1 MKNQALARKWRPKN
15 FDSIV
20 GQEFTI
26 QTIKNSI
33 QNERI
38 HHAYLFSGTRGV
50 GKTTIARIFAKCLNC
65 QSGVTDTPCCQC
77 SSCLEIDQ
85 SKAIDVIELD
95 AASNTQ
101 VENMRELMENA
112 NYQPTSSQY
121 KVFIIDEVH
130 MLSKSSFNAML
141 KTLEEPPAHVVF
153 ILATTDPEKIP
164 VTVVS
169 RCLHFN
175 LMQMTNEELIG
186 QLKKIFDEEKINYD
200 EPAIE
205 MIAQFAEGSMRDAL
219 SLADRVINS
228 TNGEVVSEK
237 LQAIL
242 GVISKDTATD
252 LIAAIVTNKKEVI
265 QSILTTIK
273 TANLSYENILK
284 TLSERFYDIS
294 VAQTFS
300 ENLNHKKS
308 MADLIDPKLLQTL
321 YQITIHGLKDLPLAP
336 NPYVGFVMTVI
347 RLINFMPNNNP
358 NNASLE
364 MLKETQPKPLEKT
377 TKTNLSEEPEKKNS
391 TSEDKYIKI
400 RTNNWRQ
407 IVEQLNHGMAKTL
420 AQNCKINSLNDQ
432 QLNLAVDDKFKHLNN
447 EKYISILES
456 SLLELTGERIRVY
469 IQEAET
475 TLTPAHEK
483 SLEHTEALKHATN
496 SIKSDQSLEKI
507 LNEFDGQIIEETIKP
522 INH

>member
-20 GQEFTI
+20 GQEFAI
-26 QTIKNSI
+26 QAIKNSI

-65 QSGVTDTPCCQC
+65 QTGVTDTPCCEC

-101 VENMRELMENA
+101 VDNMRELMENA
-112 NYQPTSSQY
+112 NYQPTSSPY

-141 KTLEEPPAHVVF
+141 KTLEEPPAHVIF

-200 EPAIE
+200 EPAVD

-219 SLADRVINS
+219 SLADRVINY
-228 TNGEVVSEK
+228 TNGEVISEK

-242 GVISKDTATD
+242 GIISKDTTTD
-252 LIAAIVTNKKEVI
+252 LIEAIVNNKKEVV
-265 QSILTTIK
+265 QSILSTIK

-294 VAQTFS
+294 VEQTFN
-300 ENLNHKKS
+300 ENPDRKKS
-308 MADLIDPKLLQTL
+308 MADVIDPKLLQTL

-347 RLINFMPNNNP
+347 RLMNFMPNNNP
-358 NNASLE
+358 NNMSLE
-364 MLKETQPKPLEKT
+364 PNKETQPKSIKKSNST
-377 TKTNLSEEPEKKNS
+377 EEPEKKNL
-391 TSEDKYIKI
+391 TSDDSYIKI
-400 RTNNWRQ
+400 NPNNWRQ
-407 IVEQLNHGMAKTL
+407 VVEQLKHGMAKTL
-420 AQNCKINSLNDQ
+420 AQNCEINSFSDQ
-432 QLNLAVDDKFKHLNN
+432 QLYLAVDDKFKHLNN
-447 EKYISILES
+447 DKYINILES
-456 SLLELTGERIRVY
+456 SLLELTGERVRVY

-475 TLTPAHEK
+475 TQTPAHEK
-483 SLEHTEALKHATN
+483 NLEDTEALKHATN
-496 SIKSDQSLEKI
+496 SIKSDQNLEKI
-507 LNEFDGQIIEETIKP
+507 LNEFEGQIIEETIKP

>member
-20 GQEFTI
+20 GQEFAI
-26 QTIKNSI
+26 QAIKNSI

-65 QSGVTDTPCCQC
+65 QTGVTDTPCCEC

-101 VENMRELMENA
+101 VDNMRELMENA
-112 NYQPTSSQY
+112 NYQPTSSPY

-141 KTLEEPPAHVVF
+141 KTLEEPPAHVIF

-200 EPAIE
+200 EPAVH

-219 SLADRVINS
+219 SLADRVINY
-228 TNGEVVSEK
+228 TNGEVISEK
-237 LQAIL
+237 LQTIL
-242 GVISKDTATD
+242 GIISKDTTTD
-252 LIAAIVTNKKEVI
+252 LIEAIVNNKKEVV
-265 QSILTTIK
+265 QSILSTIK

-294 VAQTFS
+294 VEQTFN
-300 ENLNHKKS
+300 ENPDRKKS
-308 MADLIDPKLLQTL
+308 MADVIDPKLLQTL

-347 RLINFMPNNNP
+347 RLMNFMPNNNP
-358 NNASLE
+358 NNMSLE
-364 MLKETQPKPLEKT
+364 PNKESQPNSIKKSNST
-377 TKTNLSEEPEKKNS
+377 EEPEKKNL
-391 TSEDKYIKI
+391 TSDDNYIKI
-400 RTNNWRQ
+400 NANNWRQ
-407 IVEQLNHGMAKTL
+407 VVEQLKHGMAKTL
-420 AQNCKINSLNDQ
+420 AQNCEINSFSDQ
-432 QLNLAVDDKFKHLNN
+432 QLYLAVDDKFKHLNN
-447 EKYISILES
+447 DKYINILES
-456 SLLELTGERIRVY
+456 SLLELTGERVRVF

-475 TLTPAHEK
+475 TQTPAHEK
-483 SLEHTEALKHATN
+483 SLEDSEALKHATN
-496 SIKSDQSLEKI
+496 SIKSDQNLEKI
-507 LNEFDGQIIEETIKP
+507 LNEFEGQIIEETIKP

>member
-20 GQEFTI
+20 GQEFAI
-26 QTIKNSI
+26 QAIKNSI

-65 QSGVTDTPCCQC
+65 QTGVTDTPCCEC

-101 VENMRELMENA
+101 VDNMRELMENA
-112 NYQPTSSQY
+112 NYQPTSSPY

-141 KTLEEPPAHVVF
+141 KTLEEPPAHVIF

-200 EPAIE
+200 EPAVD

-219 SLADRVINS
+219 SLADRVINY
-228 TNGEVVSEK
+228 TNGEVLSEK
-237 LQAIL
+237 LQTIL
-242 GVISKDTATD
+242 GIISKDTTTD
-252 LIAAIVTNKKEVI
+252 LIEAIVNNKKEVV
-265 QSILTTIK
+265 QSILSTIK

-284 TLSERFYDIS
+284 TLSERFYEIS
-294 VAQTFS
+294 VEQTFN
-300 ENLNHKKS
+300 ENPDRKKS
-308 MADLIDPKLLQTL
+308 MADVIDPKLLQTL

-336 NPYVGFVMTVI
+336 NPYVGFVMTLI
-347 RLINFMPNNNP
+347 RLMNFMPNNNP
-358 NNASLE
+358 NNMSLE
-364 MLKETQPKPLEKT
+364 PNKETQPKSIKKSNST
-377 TKTNLSEEPEKKNS
+377 EEPEKKNLIS
-391 TSEDKYIKI
+391 DDNYIKI
-400 RTNNWRQ
+400 NANNWRQ
-407 IVEQLNHGMAKTL
+407 VVEQLKHGMAKTL
-420 AQNCKINSLNDQ
+420 AQNCEINSFSDQ
-432 QLNLAVDDKFKHLNN
+432 QLYLAVDDKFKHLNN
-447 EKYISILES
+447 DKYINILES
-456 SLLELTGERIRVY
+456 SLLELTGERVRVF

-475 TLTPAHEK
+475 TQTPAHEK
-483 SLEHTEALKHATN
+483 SLEDSEALKHATN
-496 SIKSDQSLEKI
+496 SIKSDQNLEKI
-507 LNEFDGQIIEETIKP
+507 LNEFEGQIIEETIKP

>member
-20 GQEFTI
+20 GQEFAI
-26 QTIKNSI
+26 QAIKNSI

-65 QSGVTDTPCCQC
+65 QTGVTDTPCCEC

-101 VENMRELMENA
+101 VDNMRELMENA
-112 NYQPTSSQY
+112 NYQPTSSPY

-141 KTLEEPPAHVVF
+141 KTLEEPPAHVIF

-200 EPAIE
+200 EPAVD

-219 SLADRVINS
+219 SLADRVINY
-228 TNGEVVSEK
+228 TNGEVISEK
-237 LQAIL
+237 LQTIL
-242 GVISKDTATD
+242 GIISKDTTTD
-252 LIAAIVTNKKEVI
+252 LIEAIVNNKKEVV
-265 QSILTTIK
+265 QSILSTIK

-294 VAQTFS
+294 VEQTFN
-300 ENLNHKKS
+300 EHPDRKKS
-308 MADLIDPKLLQTL
+308 MADVIDPKLLQTL

-347 RLINFMPNNNP
+347 RLMNFMPNNNP
-358 NNASLE
+358 NNMSLE
-364 MLKETQPKPLEKT
+364 PNKETQPNSIKKSNST
-377 TKTNLSEEPEKKNS
+377 EEPEKKNL
-391 TSEDKYIKI
+391 TSDDSYIKI
-400 RTNNWRQ
+400 NPNNWRQ
-407 IVEQLNHGMAKTL
+407 VVEQLKHGMAKTL
-420 AQNCKINSLNDQ
+420 AQNCEINSFSDQ
-432 QLNLAVDDKFKHLNN
+432 QLYLAVDDKFKHLNN
-447 EKYISILES
+447 DKYINILES
-456 SLLELTGERIRVY
+456 SLLELTGERVRVF

-475 TLTPAHEK
+475 TQTPAHEK
-483 SLEHTEALKHATN
+483 SLEDSEALKHATN
-496 SIKSDQSLEKI
+496 SIKSDQNLEKI
-507 LNEFDGQIIEETIKP
+507 LNEFEGQIIEETIKP

>member
-20 GQEFTI
+20 GQEFAI
-26 QTIKNSI
+26 QAIKNSI

-65 QSGVTDTPCCQC
+65 QTGVTDTPCCEC

-101 VENMRELMENA
+101 VDNMRELMENA
-112 NYQPTSSQY
+112 NYQPTSSPY

-141 KTLEEPPAHVVF
+141 KTLEEPPAHVIF

-200 EPAIE
+200 EAAVD

-219 SLADRVINS
+219 SLADRVINY
-228 TNGEVVSEK
+228 TNGEVLSEK

-242 GVISKDTATD
+242 GIISKDTTTD
-252 LIAAIVTNKKEVI
+252 LIEAIVNNKKEVV
-265 QSILTTIK
+265 QSILSTIK

-294 VAQTFS
+294 VEQTFN
-300 ENLNHKKS
+300 EHPDRTKS
-308 MADLIDPKLLQTL
+308 MADVIDPKLLQTL

-347 RLINFMPNNNP
+347 RLMSFMPNNNP
-358 NNASLE
+358 NNISLE
-364 MLKETQPKPLEKT
+364 PNKETQPNSIKKSNST
-377 TKTNLSEEPEKKNS
+377 EETEKKNL
-391 TSEDKYIKI
+391 TFDDNYIKI
-400 RTNNWRQ
+400 NANNWRQ
-407 IVEQLNHGMAKTL
+407 VVEQLKHGMAKTL
-420 AQNCKINSLNDQ
+420 AQNCEINSFSDQ
-432 QLNLAVDDKFKHLNN
+432 QLYLAVDDKFKHLNN
-447 EKYISILES
+447 DKYINILES
-456 SLLELTGERIRVY
+456 SLLELTGERVRVF

-475 TLTPAHEK
+475 TQTPAHEK
-483 SLEHTEALKHATN
+483 SLEDSEALKHATN
-496 SIKSDQSLEKI
+496 SIKSDQNLEKI
-507 LNEFDGQIIEETIKP
+507 LNEFEGQIIEETIKP

>member
-20 GQEFTI
+20 GQEFAI
-26 QTIKNSI
+26 QAIKNSI

-65 QSGVTDTPCCQC
+65 QTGVTDTPCCEC

-101 VENMRELMENA
+101 VDNMRELMENA
-112 NYQPTSSQY
+112 NYQPTSSPY

-141 KTLEEPPAHVVF
+141 KTLEEPPAHVIF

-200 EPAIE
+200 EPAVD

-219 SLADRVINS
+219 SLADRVINY
-228 TNGEVVSEK
+228 TNGEVISEK
-237 LQAIL
+237 LQTIL
-242 GVISKDTATD
+242 GIISKDTTTD
-252 LIAAIVTNKKEVI
+252 LIEAIVNNKKEVV
-265 QSILTTIK
+265 QSILSTIK

-294 VAQTFS
+294 VEQTFN
-300 ENLNHKKS
+300 ENPDRKKS
-308 MADLIDPKLLQTL
+308 MADVIDPKLLQTL

-347 RLINFMPNNNP
+347 RLMNFMPNNNP
-358 NNASLE
+358 NNMSLE
-364 MLKETQPKPLEKT
+364 PNKETQPNSIKKSNS
-377 TKTNLSEEPEKKNS
+377 TKEPEKKNL
-391 TSEDKYIKI
+391 TSDDSYIKI
-400 RTNNWRQ
+400 NPNNWRQ
-407 IVEQLNHGMAKTL
+407 VVEQLKHGMAKTL
-420 AQNCKINSLNDQ
+420 AQNCEINSFSDQ
-432 QLNLAVDDKFKHLNN
+432 QLYLAVDDKFKHLNN
-447 EKYISILES
+447 DKYINILES
-456 SLLELTGERIRVY
+456 SLIELTGERVRVF

-475 TLTPAHEK
+475 TQTPAHEK
-483 SLEHTEALKHATN
+483 SLEDSEALKHATN
-496 SIKSDQSLEKI
+496 SIKSDQNLEKI
-507 LNEFDGQIIEETIKP
+507 LNEFEGQIIEETIKP

>member
-20 GQEFTI
+20 GQEFAI
-26 QTIKNSI
+26 QAIKNSI

-65 QSGVTDTPCCQC
+65 QTGVTDTPCCEC

-101 VENMRELMENA
+101 VDNMRELMENA

-141 KTLEEPPAHVVF
+141 KTLEEPPAHVIF

-200 EPAIE
+200 EPAVD

-219 SLADRVINS
+219 SLADRVINY
-228 TNGEVVSEK
+228 TNGEVISEK
-237 LQAIL
+237 LQTIL
-242 GVISKDTATD
+242 GIISKDTTTD
-252 LIAAIVTNKKEVI
+252 LIEAIVNNKKEVV
-265 QSILTTIK
+265 QSILSTIK

-294 VAQTFS
+294 VEQTFN
-300 ENLNHKKS
+300 ENPDRKKS
-308 MADLIDPKLLQTL
+308 MADVIDPKLLQTL

-347 RLINFMPNNNP
+347 RLMNFMPNNNP
-358 NNASLE
+358 NNMSLE
-364 MLKETQPKPLEKT
+364 PNKETQPKSIKKSNST
-377 TKTNLSEEPEKKNS
+377 EEPEKKNL
-391 TSEDKYIKI
+391 TSDDSYIKI
-400 RTNNWRQ
+400 NPNNWRQ
-407 IVEQLNHGMAKTL
+407 VVEQLKHGMAKTL
-420 AQNCKINSLNDQ
+420 AQNCEINSFSDQ
-432 QLNLAVDDKFKHLNN
+432 QLYLAVDDKFKHLNN
-447 EKYISILES
+447 DKYINILES
-456 SLLELTGERIRVY
+456 SLLELTGERVRVF

-475 TLTPAHEK
+475 TQTPAHEK
-483 SLEHTEALKHATN
+483 SLEDSEALKHATN
-496 SIKSDQSLEKI
+496 SIKSDQNLEKI
-507 LNEFDGQIIEETIKP
+507 LNEFEGQIIEETIKP

>member
-20 GQEFTI
+20 GQEFAI
-26 QTIKNSI
+26 QAIKNSI

-65 QSGVTDTPCCQC
+65 QTGVTDTPCCEC

-101 VENMRELMENA
+101 VDNMRELMENA
-112 NYQPTSSQY
+112 NYQPTSSPY

-141 KTLEEPPAHVVF
+141 KTLEEPPAHVIF

-200 EPAIE
+200 EPAVD

-219 SLADRVINS
+219 SLADRVINY
-228 TNGEVVSEK
+228 TNGEVLSEK
-237 LQAIL
+237 LQTIL
-242 GVISKDTATD
+242 GIISKDTTTD
-252 LIAAIVTNKKEVI
+252 LIEAIVNNKKEVV
-265 QSILTTIK
+265 QSILSTIK

-294 VAQTFS
+294 VEQTFN
-300 ENLNHKKS
+300 ENPDRKKS
-308 MADLIDPKLLQTL
+308 MADVIDPKLLQTL

-336 NPYVGFVMTVI
+336 NPYVGFVMTLI
-347 RLINFMPNNNP
+347 RLMNFMPNNNP
-358 NNASLE
+358 NNMSLE
-364 MLKETQPKPLEKT
+364 PNKETQPNSIKKSNS
-377 TKTNLSEEPEKKNS
+377 TKEPEKKNL
-391 TSEDKYIKI
+391 TSDDNYIKI
-400 RTNNWRQ
+400 NANNWRQ
-407 IVEQLNHGMAKTL
+407 VVEQLKHGMAKTL
-420 AQNCKINSLNDQ
+420 AQNCEINSFNDQ
-432 QLNLAVDDKFKHLNN
+432 QLYLAVDDKFKHLNN
-447 EKYISILES
+447 DKYINILES
-456 SLLELTGERIRVY
+456 SLLELTGERVRVF

-475 TLTPAHEK
+475 TQTPAHEK
-483 SLEHTEALKHATN
+483 SLEDSEALKHATN
-496 SIKSDQSLEKI
+496 SIKSDQNLEKI
-507 LNEFDGQIIEETIKP
+507 LNEFEGQIIEETIKP

>member
-20 GQEFTI
+20 GQEFAI
-26 QTIKNSI
+26 QAIKNSI

-65 QSGVTDTPCCQC
+65 QTGVTDTPCCEC

-101 VENMRELMENA
+101 VDNMRELMENA
-112 NYQPTSSQY
+112 NYQPTSSPY

-141 KTLEEPPAHVVF
+141 KTLEEPPAHVIF

-200 EPAIE
+200 EPAVD

-219 SLADRVINS
+219 SLADRVINY
-228 TNGEVVSEK
+228 TNGEVLSEK
-237 LQAIL
+237 LQTIL
-242 GVISKDTATD
+242 GIISKDTTTD
-252 LIAAIVTNKKEVI
+252 LIEAIVNNKKEVV
-265 QSILTTIK
+265 QSILSTIK

-294 VAQTFS
+294 VEQTFN
-300 ENLNHKKS
+300 ENPDRKKS
-308 MADLIDPKLLQTL
+308 MADVIDPKLLQTL

-336 NPYVGFVMTVI
+336 NPYVGFVMTLI
-347 RLINFMPNNNP
+347 RLMNFMPNNNP
-358 NNASLE
+358 NNMSLE
-364 MLKETQPKPLEKT
+364 PNKETQPKSIKKSNST
-377 TKTNLSEEPEKKNS
+377 EEPEKKNL
-391 TSEDKYIKI
+391 TSDDNYIKI
-400 RTNNWRQ
+400 NANNWRQ
-407 IVEQLNHGMAKTL
+407 VVEQLKHGMAKTL
-420 AQNCKINSLNDQ
+420 AQNCEINSFSDQ
-432 QLNLAVDDKFKHLNN
+432 QLYLAVDDKFKHLNN
-447 EKYISILES
+447 DKYINILES
-456 SLLELTGERIRVY
+456 SLLELTGERVRVF

-475 TLTPAHEK
+475 TQTPAHEK
-483 SLEHTEALKHATN
+483 SLEDSEALKHATN
-496 SIKSDQSLEKI
+496 SIKSDQNLEKI
-507 LNEFDGQIIEETIKP
+507 LNEFEGQIIEETIKP

>member
-20 GQEFTI
+20 GQEFAI
-26 QTIKNSI
+26 QAIKNSI

-65 QSGVTDTPCCQC
+65 QTGVTDTPCCEC

-101 VENMRELMENA
+101 VDNMRELMENA
-112 NYQPTSSQY
+112 NYQPTSSPY

-141 KTLEEPPAHVVF
+141 KTLEEPPAHVIF

-200 EPAIE
+200 EPAVD

-219 SLADRVINS
+219 SLADRVINY
-228 TNGEVVSEK
+228 TNGEVTSEK

-242 GVISKDTATD
+242 GIISKDTTTD
-252 LIAAIVTNKKEVI
+252 LIEAIVNNKKEVV
-265 QSILTTIK
+265 QSILSTIK

-284 TLSERFYDIS
+284 TLSERFFDIS
-294 VAQTFS
+294 VEQTFN
-300 ENLNHKKS
+300 EHQDRKKS
-308 MADLIDPKLLQTL
+308 MADVIDPKLLQTL

-347 RLINFMPNNNP
+347 RLMNFMPNNNP
-358 NNASLE
+358 NNMSLE
-364 MLKETQPKPLEKT
+364 PNKETQPNSIKKSNST
-377 TKTNLSEEPEKKNS
+377 EEPEKKNL
-391 TSEDKYIKI
+391 TSDDSYIKI
-400 RTNNWRQ
+400 NPNNWRQ
-407 IVEQLNHGMAKTL
+407 VVEQLKHGMAKTL
-420 AQNCKINSLNDQ
+420 AQNCEINSFSDQ
-432 QLNLAVDDKFKHLNN
+432 QLYLAVDDKFKHLNN
-447 EKYISILES
+447 DKYINILES
-456 SLLELTGERIRVY
+456 SLLELTGERVRVF

-475 TLTPAHEK
+475 TQTPAHEK
-483 SLEHTEALKHATN
+483 SLEDSEALKHATN
-496 SIKSDQSLEKI
+496 SIKSDQNLEKI
-507 LNEFDGQIIEETIKP
+507 LNEFEGQIIEETIKP

>member
-20 GQEFTI
+20 GQEFAI
-26 QTIKNSI
+26 QAIKNSI

-65 QSGVTDTPCCQC
+65 QTGVTDTPCCEC

-101 VENMRELMENA
+101 VDNMRELMENA
-112 NYQPTSSQY
+112 NYQPTSSPY

-141 KTLEEPPAHVVF
+141 KTLEEPPAHVIF

-200 EPAIE
+200 EPAVD

-219 SLADRVINS
+219 SLADRVINY
-228 TNGEVVSEK
+228 TNGEVLSEK
-237 LQAIL
+237 LQTIL
-242 GVISKDTATD
+242 GIISKDTTTD
-252 LIAAIVTNKKEVI
+252 LIEAIVNNKKEVV
-265 QSILTTIK
+265 QSILSTIK

-294 VAQTFS
+294 VEQTFN
-300 ENLNHKKS
+300 EHPDRKKS
-308 MADLIDPKLLQTL
+308 MADVIDPKLLQTL

-347 RLINFMPNNNP
+347 RLMNFMPNNNP
-358 NNASLE
+358 NNMSLE
-364 MLKETQPKPLEKT
+364 PNKETQPNSIKKSNST
-377 TKTNLSEEPEKKNS
+377 EEPEKKNL
-391 TSEDKYIKI
+391 TSDDSYIKI
-400 RTNNWRQ
+400 NPNNWRQ
-407 IVEQLNHGMAKTL
+407 VVEQLKHGMAKTL
-420 AQNCKINSLNDQ
+420 AQNCEINSFSDQ
-432 QLNLAVDDKFKHLNN
+432 QLYLAVDDKFKHLNN
-447 EKYISILES
+447 DKYINILES
-456 SLLELTGERIRVY
+456 SLLELTGERVRVF

-475 TLTPAHEK
+475 TQTPAHEK
-483 SLEHTEALKHATN
+483 SLEDSEALKHATN
-496 SIKSDQSLEKI
+496 SIKSDQNLEKI
-507 LNEFDGQIIEETIKP
+507 LNEFEGQIIEETIKP

>member
-20 GQEFTI
+20 GQEFAI
-26 QTIKNSI
+26 QAIKNSI

-65 QSGVTDTPCCQC
+65 QTGVTDTPCCEC

-101 VENMRELMENA
+101 VDNMRELMENA
-112 NYQPTSSQY
+112 NYQPTSSPY

-141 KTLEEPPAHVVF
+141 KTLEEPPAHVIF

-200 EPAIE
+200 EPAVD

-219 SLADRVINS
+219 SLADRVINY
-228 TNGEVVSEK
+228 TNGEVLSEK
-237 LQAIL
+237 LQTIL
-242 GVISKDTATD
+242 GIISKDTTTD
-252 LIAAIVTNKKEVI
+252 LIEAIVNNKKEVV
-265 QSILTTIK
+265 QSILSTIK

-294 VAQTFS
+294 VEQTFN
-300 ENLNHKKS
+300 EHPDRKKS
-308 MADLIDPKLLQTL
+308 MADVIDPKLLQTL

-347 RLINFMPNNNP
+347 RLMSFMPNNNP
-358 NNASLE
+358 NNMSLE
-364 MLKETQPKPLEKT
+364 PNKETQPKSIKKSNST
-377 TKTNLSEEPEKKNS
+377 EEPEKKNL
-391 TSEDKYIKI
+391 TSDDSYIKI
-400 RTNNWRQ
+400 NPNNWRQ
-407 IVEQLNHGMAKTL
+407 VVEQLKHGMAKTL
-420 AQNCKINSLNDQ
+420 AQNCEINSFSDQ
-432 QLNLAVDDKFKHLNN
+432 QLYLAVDDKFKHLNN
-447 EKYISILES
+447 DKYINILES
-456 SLLELTGERIRVY
+456 SLLELTGERVRVF

-475 TLTPAHEK
+475 TQTPAHEK
-483 SLEHTEALKHATN
+483 SLEDSEALKHATN
-496 SIKSDQSLEKI
+496 SIKSDQNLEKI
-507 LNEFDGQIIEETIKP
+507 LNEFEGQIIEETIKP

>member
-20 GQEFTI
+20 GQEFAI
-26 QTIKNSI
+26 QAIKNSI

-65 QSGVTDTPCCQC
+65 QTGVTDTPCCEC

-101 VENMRELMENA
+101 VDNMRELMENA
-112 NYQPTSSQY
+112 NYQPTSSPY

-141 KTLEEPPAHVVF
+141 KTLEEPPAHVIF

-200 EPAIE
+200 EPAVD

-219 SLADRVINS
+219 SLADRVINY
-228 TNGEVVSEK
+228 TNGEVISEK
-237 LQAIL
+237 LQTIL
-242 GVISKDTATD
+242 GIISKDTTTD
-252 LIAAIVTNKKEVI
+252 LIEAIVNNKKEVV
-265 QSILTTIK
+265 QSILSTIK

-294 VAQTFS
+294 VEQTFN
-300 ENLNHKKS
+300 ENPDRKKS
-308 MADLIDPKLLQTL
+308 MADVIDPKLLQTL

-347 RLINFMPNNNP
+347 RLMNFMPNNNP
-358 NNASLE
+358 NNISIE
-364 MLKETQPKPLEKT
+364 PNKETQPNSIKKSNST
-377 TKTNLSEEPEKKNS
+377 EEPEKKNL
-391 TSEDKYIKI
+391 TSDDNYIKI
-400 RTNNWRQ
+400 NVNNWRQ
-407 IVEQLNHGMAKTL
+407 VVEQLKHGMAKTL
-420 AQNCKINSLNDQ
+420 AQNCEINSFSDQ
-432 QLNLAVDDKFKHLNN
+432 QLCLAVDDKFKHLNN
-447 EKYISILES
+447 DKYINILES
-456 SLLELTGERIRVY
+456 SLLELTGERVRVF

-475 TLTPAHEK
+475 TQTPAHEK
-483 SLEHTEALKHATN
+483 SLEDSEALKHATN
-496 SIKSDQSLEKI
+496 SIKSDQNLEKI
-507 LNEFDGQIIEETIKP
+507 LNEFEGQIIEETIKP

>member
-20 GQEFTI
+20 GQEFAI
-26 QTIKNSI
+26 QAIKNSI

-65 QSGVTDTPCCQC
+65 QTGVTDTPCCEC

-101 VENMRELMENA
+101 VDNMRELMENA
-112 NYQPTSSQY
+112 NYQPTSSPY

-141 KTLEEPPAHVVF
+141 KTLEEPPAHVIF

-200 EPAIE
+200 EPAVD

-219 SLADRVINS
+219 SLADRVINY
-228 TNGEVVSEK
+228 TNGEVLSEK
-237 LQAIL
+237 LQTIL
-242 GVISKDTATD
+242 GIISKDTTTD
-252 LIAAIVTNKKEVI
+252 LIEAIVNNKKEVV
-265 QSILTTIK
+265 QSILSTIK

-294 VAQTFS
+294 VEQTFN
-300 ENLNHKKS
+300 ENPDRKKS
-308 MADLIDPKLLQTL
+308 MADVIDPKLLQTL

-347 RLINFMPNNNP
+347 RLMNFMPNNNP
-358 NNASLE
+358 NNMSLE
-364 MLKETQPKPLEKT
+364 PNKETQPKSIKKSNST
-377 TKTNLSEEPEKKNS
+377 EEPEKKNL
-391 TSEDKYIKI
+391 TSDDSYIKI
-400 RTNNWRQ
+400 NPNNWRQ
-407 IVEQLNHGMAKTL
+407 IVEQLKHGMAKTL
-420 AQNCKINSLNDQ
+420 AQNCEINSFSDQ
-432 QLNLAVDDKFKHLNN
+432 QLYLAVDDKFKHLNN
-447 EKYISILES
+447 DKYINILES
-456 SLLELTGERIRVY
+456 SLLELTGERVRVF

-475 TLTPAHEK
+475 TQTPAHEK
-483 SLEHTEALKHATN
+483 SLEDSEALKHATN
-496 SIKSDQSLEKI
+496 SIKSDQNLEKI
-507 LNEFDGQIIEETIKP
+507 LNEFEGQIIEETIKP

>member
-20 GQEFTI
+20 GQEFAI
-26 QTIKNSI
+26 QAIKNSI

-65 QSGVTDTPCCQC
+65 QTGVTDTPCCEC

-101 VENMRELMENA
+101 VDNMRELMENA
-112 NYQPTSSQY
+112 NYQPTSSPY

-141 KTLEEPPAHVVF
+141 KTLEEPPAHVIF

-200 EPAIE
+200 EPAVD

-219 SLADRVINS
+219 SLADRVINY
-228 TNGEVVSEK
+228 TNGEVISEK

-242 GVISKDTATD
+242 GIISKDTTTD
-252 LIAAIVTNKKEVI
+252 LIEAIVNNKKEVV
-265 QSILTTIK
+265 QSILSTIK

-294 VAQTFS
+294 VEQTFN
-300 ENLNHKKS
+300 ENPDRKKS
-308 MADLIDPKLLQTL
+308 MADVIDPKLLQTL

-347 RLINFMPNNNP
+347 RLMNFMPNNNP
-358 NNASLE
+358 NNMSLE
-364 MLKETQPKPLEKT
+364 PNKETQPNSIKKSNST
-377 TKTNLSEEPEKKNS
+377 EEPEKKNL
-391 TSEDKYIKI
+391 TSDDSYIKI
-400 RTNNWRQ
+400 NPNNWRQ
-407 IVEQLNHGMAKTL
+407 VVEQLKHGMAKTL
-420 AQNCKINSLNDQ
+420 AQNCEINSFSDQ
-432 QLNLAVDDKFKHLNN
+432 QLYLAVDDKFKHLNN
-447 EKYISILES
+447 DKYINILES
-456 SLLELTGERIRVY
+456 SLLELTGERVRVF

-475 TLTPAHEK
+475 TQTPAHEK
-483 SLEHTEALKHATN
+483 SLEDSEALKHATN
-496 SIKSDQSLEKI
+496 SIKSDQNLEKI
-507 LNEFDGQIIEETIKP
+507 LNEFEGQIIEETIKP

>member
-20 GQEFTI
+20 GQEFAI
-26 QTIKNSI
+26 QAIKNSI

-65 QSGVTDTPCCQC
+65 QTGVTDTPCCEC

-101 VENMRELMENA
+101 VDNMRELMENA
-112 NYQPTSSQY
+112 NYQPTSSPY

-141 KTLEEPPAHVVF
+141 KTLEEPPAHVIF

-200 EPAIE
+200 EPAVD

-219 SLADRVINS
+219 SLADRVINY
-228 TNGEVVSEK
+228 TNGEVLSEK
-237 LQAIL
+237 LQTIL
-242 GVISKDTATD
+242 GIISKDTTTD
-252 LIAAIVTNKKEVI
+252 LIEAIVNNKKEVV
-265 QSILTTIK
+265 QSILSTIK

-294 VAQTFS
+294 VEQTFN
-300 ENLNHKKS
+300 ENPDRKKS
-308 MADLIDPKLLQTL
+308 MADVIDPKLLQTL

-347 RLINFMPNNNP
+347 RLMSFMPNNNP
-358 NNASLE
+358 NNMSLE
-364 MLKETQPKPLEKT
+364 PNKETQPKSIKKSNST
-377 TKTNLSEEPEKKNS
+377 EEPEKKNL
-391 TSEDKYIKI
+391 TSDDSYIKI
-400 RTNNWRQ
+400 NPNNWRQ
-407 IVEQLNHGMAKTL
+407 VVEQLKHGMAKTL
-420 AQNCKINSLNDQ
+420 AQNCEINSFSDQ
-432 QLNLAVDDKFKHLNN
+432 QLYLAVDDKFKHLNN
-447 EKYISILES
+447 DKYINILES
-456 SLLELTGERIRVY
+456 SLLELTGERVRVF

-475 TLTPAHEK
+475 TQTPAHEK
-483 SLEHTEALKHATN
+483 SLEDSEALKHATN
-496 SIKSDQSLEKI
+496 SIKSDQNLEKI
-507 LNEFDGQIIEETIKP
+507 LNEFEGQIIEETIKP

>member
-20 GQEFTI
+20 GQEFAI
-26 QTIKNSI
+26 QAIKNSI

-65 QSGVTDTPCCQC
+65 QTGVTDTPCCEC

-101 VENMRELMENA
+101 VDNMRELMENA
-112 NYQPTSSQY
+112 NYQPTSSPY

-141 KTLEEPPAHVVF
+141 KTLEEPPAHVIF

-200 EPAIE
+200 EPAVD

-219 SLADRVINS
+219 SLADRVINY
-228 TNGEVVSEK
+228 TNGEVISEK
-237 LQAIL
+237 LQTIL
-242 GVISKDTATD
+242 GIISKDTTTD
-252 LIAAIVTNKKEVI
+252 LIEAIVNNKKEVV
-265 QSILTTIK
+265 QSILSTIK

-294 VAQTFS
+294 VEQTFN
-300 ENLNHKKS
+300 ENPDRKKS
-308 MADLIDPKLLQTL
+308 MADVIDPKLLQTL

-347 RLINFMPNNNP
+347 RLMNFMPNNNP
-358 NNASLE
+358 NNMSLE
-364 MLKETQPKPLEKT
+364 PNKETQPNSIKKSNST
-377 TKTNLSEEPEKKNS
+377 EETEKKNL
-391 TSEDKYIKI
+391 TSDDNYIKI
-400 RTNNWRQ
+400 NANNWRQ
-407 IVEQLNHGMAKTL
+407 VVEQLKHGMAKTL
-420 AQNCKINSLNDQ
+420 AQNCEINSFSDQ
-432 QLNLAVDDKFKHLNN
+432 QLYLAVDDKFKHLNN
-447 EKYISILES
+447 DKYINILES
-456 SLLELTGERIRVY
+456 SLLELTGERVRVF

-475 TLTPAHEK
+475 TQTPAHEK
-483 SLEHTEALKHATN
+483 SLEDSEALKHATN
-496 SIKSDQSLEKI
+496 SIKSDQNLEKI
-507 LNEFDGQIIEETIKP
+507 LNEFEGQIIEETIKP

>member
-20 GQEFTI
+20 GQEFAI
-26 QTIKNSI
+26 QAIKNSI

-65 QSGVTDTPCCQC
+65 QTGVTDTPCCEC

-101 VENMRELMENA
+101 VDNMRELMENA
-112 NYQPTSSQY
+112 NYQPTSSPY

-141 KTLEEPPAHVVF
+141 KTLEEPPAHVIF

-200 EPAIE
+200 EPAVD

-219 SLADRVINS
+219 SLADRVINY
-228 TNGEVVSEK
+228 TNGEVISEK

-242 GVISKDTATD
+242 GIISKDTTTD
-252 LIAAIVTNKKEVI
+252 LIEAIVNNKKEVV
-265 QSILTTIK
+265 QSILSTIK

-294 VAQTFS
+294 VEQTFN
-300 ENLNHKKS
+300 EHQDRKKS
-308 MADLIDPKLLQTL
+308 MADVIDPKLLQTL

-347 RLINFMPNNNP
+347 RLMNFMPNNNP
-358 NNASLE
+358 NNMSLE
-364 MLKETQPKPLEKT
+364 PNKEMQPNSIKKSNST
-377 TKTNLSEEPEKKNS
+377 EEPEKKNL
-391 TSEDKYIKI
+391 TSDDSYIKI
-400 RTNNWRQ
+400 NPNNWRQ
-407 IVEQLNHGMAKTL
+407 VVEQLKHGMAKTL
-420 AQNCKINSLNDQ
+420 AQNCEINSFSDQ
-432 QLNLAVDDKFKHLNN
+432 QLYLAVDDKFKHLNN
-447 EKYISILES
+447 DKYINILES
-456 SLLELTGERIRVY
+456 SLLELTGERVRVF

-475 TLTPAHEK
+475 TQTPAHEK
-483 SLEHTEALKHATN
+483 SLEDSEALKHATN
-496 SIKSDQSLEKI
+496 SIKSDQNLEKI
-507 LNEFDGQIIEETIKP
+507 LNEFEGQIIEETIKP

>member
-20 GQEFTI
+20 GQEFAI
-26 QTIKNSI
+26 QAIKNSI

-65 QSGVTDTPCCQC
+65 QTGVTDTPCCEC

-101 VENMRELMENA
+101 VDNMRELMENA
-112 NYQPTSSQY
+112 NYQPTSSPY

-141 KTLEEPPAHVVF
+141 KTLEEPPAHVIF

-200 EPAIE
+200 EPAVD

-219 SLADRVINS
+219 SLADRVINY
-228 TNGEVVSEK
+228 TNGEVISEK
-237 LQAIL
+237 LQTIL
-242 GVISKDTATD
+242 GIISKDTTTD
-252 LIAAIVTNKKEVI
+252 LIEAIVNNKKEVV
-265 QSILTTIK
+265 QSILSTIK

-294 VAQTFS
+294 VEQTFN
-300 ENLNHKKS
+300 ENPDRKKS
-308 MADLIDPKLLQTL
+308 MADVIDPKLLQTL

-347 RLINFMPNNNP
+347 RLMNFMPNNNP
-358 NNASLE
+358 NNMSLE
-364 MLKETQPKPLEKT
+364 PNKETQPKSIKKSNST
-377 TKTNLSEEPEKKNS
+377 EEPEKKNL
-391 TSEDKYIKI
+391 TSDDSYIKI
-400 RTNNWRQ
+400 NPNNWRQ
-407 IVEQLNHGMAKTL
+407 VVEQLKHGMAKTL
-420 AQNCKINSLNDQ
+420 AQNCEINSFSDQ
-432 QLNLAVDDKFKHLNN
+432 QLYLAVDDKFKHLNN
-447 EKYISILES
+447 DKYINILES
-456 SLLELTGERIRVY
+456 SLLELTGERVRVF

-475 TLTPAHEK
+475 TQTPAHEK
-483 SLEHTEALKHATN
+483 SLEDSEALKHATN
-496 SIKSDQSLEKI
+496 SIKSDQNLEKI
-507 LNEFDGQIIEETIKP
+507 LNEFEGQIIEETIKP

>member
-20 GQEFTI
+20 GQEFAI
-26 QTIKNSI
+26 QAIKNSI
-33 QNERI
+33 ENERI

-65 QSGVTDTPCCQC
+65 QTGVTNTPCCEC

-101 VENMRELMENA
+101 VDNMRELMENA

-141 KTLEEPPAHVVF
+141 KTLEEPPAHVIF

-200 EPAIE
+200 EPAVH

-219 SLADRVINS
+219 SLADRVINY
-228 TNGEVVSEK
+228 TNGEVISEK
-237 LQAIL
+237 LQTIL
-242 GVISKDTATD
+242 GIISKDTTTD
-252 LIAAIVTNKKEVI
+252 LIEAIVNNKKEVV
-265 QSILTTIK
+265 QSILSTIK

-294 VAQTFS
+294 VEQTFN
-300 ENLNHKKS
+300 ENPDRKKS
-308 MADLIDPKLLQTL
+308 MADVIDPKLLQTL

-347 RLINFMPNNNP
+347 RLMNFMPNNNP
-358 NNASLE
+358 NNMSLE
-364 MLKETQPKPLEKT
+364 PNKESQPNSIKKSNST
-377 TKTNLSEEPEKKNS
+377 EEPEKKNL
-391 TSEDKYIKI
+391 TSDDSYIKI
-400 RTNNWRQ
+400 NPNNWRQ
-407 IVEQLNHGMAKTL
+407 VVEQLKHGMAKTL
-420 AQNCKINSLNDQ
+420 AQNCEINSFSDQ
-432 QLNLAVDDKFKHLNN
+432 QLYLAVDDKFKHLNN
-447 EKYISILES
+447 DKYINILES
-456 SLLELTGERIRVY
+456 SLLELTGERVRVF

-475 TLTPAHEK
+475 TQTPAHEK
-483 SLEHTEALKHATN
+483 SLEDSEALKHATN
-496 SIKSDQSLEKI
+496 SIKSDQNLEKI
-507 LNEFDGQIIEETIKP
+507 LNEFEGQIIEETIKP

>member
-20 GQEFTI
+20 GQEFAI
-26 QTIKNSI
+26 QAIKNSI

-65 QSGVTDTPCCQC
+65 QTGVTDTPCCEC

-101 VENMRELMENA
+101 VDNMRELMENA
-112 NYQPTSSQY
+112 NYQPTSSPY

-141 KTLEEPPAHVVF
+141 KTLEEPPAHVIF

-169 RCLHFN
+169 RCLHFD

-200 EPAIE
+200 EPAVD

-219 SLADRVINS
+219 SLADRVINY
-228 TNGEVVSEK
+228 TNGEVISEK
-237 LQAIL
+237 LQTIL
-242 GVISKDTATD
+242 GIISKDTTTD
-252 LIAAIVTNKKEVI
+252 LIEAIVNNKKEVV
-265 QSILTTIK
+265 QSILSTIK

-294 VAQTFS
+294 VEQTFN
-300 ENLNHKKS
+300 ENPDRKKS
-308 MADLIDPKLLQTL
+308 MADVIDPKLLQTL

-347 RLINFMPNNNP
+347 RLMNFMPNNNP
-358 NNASLE
+358 NNMSLE
-364 MLKETQPKPLEKT
+364 PNKKTQPNSIKKSNST
-377 TKTNLSEEPEKKNS
+377 EEPEKKNL
-391 TSEDKYIKI
+391 TSDDNYIKI
-400 RTNNWRQ
+400 NANNWRQ
-407 IVEQLNHGMAKTL
+407 VVEQLKHGMAKTL
-420 AQNCKINSLNDQ
+420 AQNCEINSFGDQ
-432 QLNLAVDDKFKHLNN
+432 QLYLAVDDKFKHLNN
-447 EKYISILES
+447 DKYINILES
-456 SLLELTGERIRVY
+456 SLLELTGERVRVF
-469 IQEAET
+469 IQVAET
-475 TLTPAHEK
+475 TQTPAHEK
-483 SLEHTEALKHATN
+483 SLEDSEALKHATN
-496 SIKSDQSLEKI
+496 SIKSDQNLEKI
-507 LNEFDGQIIEETIKP
+507 LNEFEGQIIEETIKP

>member
-20 GQEFTI
+20 GQEFAI
-26 QTIKNSI
+26 QAIKNSI

-65 QSGVTDTPCCQC
+65 QTGVTDTPCCEC

-101 VENMRELMENA
+101 VDNMRELMENA
-112 NYQPTSSQY
+112 NYQPTSSPY

-141 KTLEEPPAHVVF
+141 KTLEEPPAHVIF

-200 EPAIE
+200 EPAVD

-219 SLADRVINS
+219 SLADRVINY
-228 TNGEVVSEK
+228 TNGEVISEK
-237 LQAIL
+237 LQTIL
-242 GVISKDTATD
+242 GIISKDTTTD
-252 LIAAIVTNKKEVI
+252 LIEAIVNNKKEVV
-265 QSILTTIK
+265 QSILSTIK

-294 VAQTFS
+294 VEQTFN
-300 ENLNHKKS
+300 ENPDRKKS
-308 MADLIDPKLLQTL
+308 MADVIDPKLLQTL

-336 NPYVGFVMTVI
+336 NPYVGFVMTLI
-347 RLINFMPNNNP
+347 RLMNFMPNNNP
-358 NNASLE
+358 NNMSLE
-364 MLKETQPKPLEKT
+364 PNKETQLKSIKKSNST
-377 TKTNLSEEPEKKNS
+377 EEPEKKNL
-391 TSEDKYIKI
+391 TSDDSYIKI
-400 RTNNWRQ
+400 NPNNWRQ
-407 IVEQLNHGMAKTL
+407 VVEQLKHGMAKTL
-420 AQNCKINSLNDQ
+420 AQNCEINSFSDQ
-432 QLNLAVDDKFKHLNN
+432 QLYLAVDDKFKHLNN
-447 EKYISILES
+447 DKYINILES
-456 SLLELTGERIRVY
+456 SLLELTGERVRVF

-475 TLTPAHEK
+475 TQTPAHEK
-483 SLEHTEALKHATN
+483 SLEDSEALKHATN
-496 SIKSDQSLEKI
+496 SIKSDQNLEKI
-507 LNEFDGQIIEETIKP
+507 LNEFEGQIIEETIKP

>member
-20 GQEFTI
+20 GQEFAI
-26 QTIKNSI
+26 QAIKNSI

-65 QSGVTDTPCCQC
+65 QTGVTDTPCCEC

-101 VENMRELMENA
+101 VDNMRELMENA
-112 NYQPTSSQY
+112 NYQPTSSPY

-141 KTLEEPPAHVVF
+141 KTLEEPPAHVIF

-186 QLKKIFDEEKINYD
+186 QLKKIFDEEKIIYD
-200 EPAIE
+200 EPAVD

-219 SLADRVINS
+219 SLADRVINY
-228 TNGEVVSEK
+228 TNGEVLSEK
-237 LQAIL
+237 LQTIL
-242 GVISKDTATD
+242 GIISKDTTTD
-252 LIAAIVTNKKEVI
+252 LIEAIVNNKKEVV
-265 QSILTTIK
+265 QSILSTIK

-294 VAQTFS
+294 VEQTFN
-300 ENLNHKKS
+300 ENPDRKKS
-308 MADLIDPKLLQTL
+308 MADVIDPKLLQTL

-347 RLINFMPNNNP
+347 RLMNFMPNNNP
-358 NNASLE
+358 NNMSLE
-364 MLKETQPKPLEKT
+364 PNKETQPKSIKKSNST
-377 TKTNLSEEPEKKNS
+377 EEPEKKNL
-391 TSEDKYIKI
+391 TSDDSYIKI
-400 RTNNWRQ
+400 NPNNWRQ
-407 IVEQLNHGMAKTL
+407 VVEQLKHGMAKTL
-420 AQNCKINSLNDQ
+420 AQNCEINSFSDQ
-432 QLNLAVDDKFKHLNN
+432 QLYLAVDDKFKHLNN
-447 EKYISILES
+447 DKYINILES
-456 SLLELTGERIRVY
+456 SLLELTGERVRVF

-475 TLTPAHEK
+475 TQTPAHEK
-483 SLEHTEALKHATN
+483 SLEDSEALKHATN
-496 SIKSDQSLEKI
+496 SIKSDQNLEKI
-507 LNEFDGQIIEETIKP
+507 LNEFEGQIIEETIKP

>member
-20 GQEFTI
+20 GQEFAI
-26 QTIKNSI
+26 QAIKNSI

-65 QSGVTDTPCCQC
+65 QTGVTDTPCCEC

-101 VENMRELMENA
+101 VDNMRELMENA
-112 NYQPTSSQY
+112 NYQPTSSPY

-141 KTLEEPPAHVVF
+141 KTLEEPPAHVIF

-200 EPAIE
+200 EPAVD

-219 SLADRVINS
+219 SLADRVINY
-228 TNGEVVSEK
+228 TNGEVISEK
-237 LQAIL
+237 LQTIL
-242 GVISKDTATD
+242 GIISKDTTTD
-252 LIAAIVTNKKEVI
+252 LIEAIVNNKKEVV
-265 QSILTTIK
+265 QSILSTIK

-294 VAQTFS
+294 VEQTFN
-300 ENLNHKKS
+300 ENPDRKKS
-308 MADLIDPKLLQTL
+308 MADVIDPKLLQTL

-347 RLINFMPNNNP
+347 RLMNFMPNNNP
-358 NNASLE
+358 NNMSLE
-364 MLKETQPKPLEKT
+364 PNKETQPKSIKKSNST
-377 TKTNLSEEPEKKNS
+377 EEPEKKNL
-391 TSEDKYIKI
+391 TSDDSYIKI
-400 RTNNWRQ
+400 NPNNWRQ
-407 IVEQLNHGMAKTL
+407 VVEQLKHGMAKTL
-420 AQNCKINSLNDQ
+420 AQNCEINSFSGQ
-432 QLNLAVDDKFKHLNN
+432 QLYLAVDDKFKHLNN
-447 EKYISILES
+447 DKYINILES
-456 SLLELTGERIRVY
+456 SLLELTGERVRVF

-475 TLTPAHEK
+475 TQTPAHEK
-483 SLEHTEALKHATN
+483 SLEDSEALKHATN
-496 SIKSDQSLEKI
+496 SIKSDQNLEKI
-507 LNEFDGQIIEETIKP
+507 LNEFEGQIIEETIKP

>member
-20 GQEFTI
+20 GQEFAI
-26 QTIKNSI
+26 QAIKNSI

-65 QSGVTDTPCCQC
+65 QTGVTDTPCCEC

-101 VENMRELMENA
+101 VDNMRELMENA
-112 NYQPTSSQY
+112 NYQPTSSPY

-141 KTLEEPPAHVVF
+141 KTLEEPPAHVIF

-200 EPAIE
+200 EPAVD

-219 SLADRVINS
+219 SLADRVINY
-228 TNGEVVSEK
+228 TNGEVISEK

-242 GVISKDTATD
+242 GIISKDTTTD
-252 LIAAIVTNKKEVI
+252 LIEAIVNNKKEVV
-265 QSILTTIK
+265 QSILSTIK

-294 VAQTFS
+294 VEQTFN
-300 ENLNHKKS
+300 ENPDRKKS
-308 MADLIDPKLLQTL
+308 MADVIDPKLLQTL

-347 RLINFMPNNNP
+347 RLMNFMPNNNP
-358 NNASLE
+358 NNMSLE
-364 MLKETQPKPLEKT
+364 PNKETQPKSIKKSNST
-377 TKTNLSEEPEKKNS
+377 EEPEKKNL
-391 TSEDKYIKI
+391 TSDDSYIKI
-400 RTNNWRQ
+400 NPNNWRQ
-407 IVEQLNHGMAKTL
+407 VVEQLKHGMAKTL
-420 AQNCKINSLNDQ
+420 AQNCEINSFSDQ
-432 QLNLAVDDKFKHLNN
+432 QLYLAVDDKFKHLNN
-447 EKYISILES
+447 DKYINILES
-456 SLLELTGERIRVY
+456 SLLELTGERVRVF

-475 TLTPAHEK
+475 TQTPAHEK
-483 SLEHTEALKHATN
+483 SLEDSEALKHATN
-496 SIKSDQSLEKI
+496 SIKSDQNLEKI
-507 LNEFDGQIIEETIKP
+507 LNEFEGQIIEETIKP

>member
-20 GQEFTI
+20 GQEFAI
-26 QTIKNSI
+26 QAIKNSI

-65 QSGVTDTPCCQC
+65 QTGVTDTPCCEC

-101 VENMRELMENA
+101 VDNMRELMENA
-112 NYQPTSSQY
+112 NYQPTSSPY

-141 KTLEEPPAHVVF
+141 KTLEEPPAHVIF

-200 EPAIE
+200 EPAVD

-219 SLADRVINS
+219 SLADRVINY
-228 TNGEVVSEK
+228 TNGEVISEK
-237 LQAIL
+237 LQTIL
-242 GVISKDTATD
+242 GIISKDTTTD
-252 LIAAIVTNKKEVI
+252 LIEAIVNNKKEVV
-265 QSILTTIK
+265 QSILSTIK

-294 VAQTFS
+294 VEQTFN
-300 ENLNHKKS
+300 ENPDRKKS
-308 MADLIDPKLLQTL
+308 MADVIDPKLLQTL

-347 RLINFMPNNNP
+347 RLMNFMPNNNP
-358 NNASLE
+358 NNMSLE
-364 MLKETQPKPLEKT
+364 PNKETQPNSIKKSNST
-377 TKTNLSEEPEKKNS
+377 EEPEKKNL
-391 TSEDKYIKI
+391 TSNDSYIKI
-400 RTNNWRQ
+400 NPNNWRQ
-407 IVEQLNHGMAKTL
+407 VVEQLKHGMAKTL
-420 AQNCKINSLNDQ
+420 AQNCEINSFSDQ
-432 QLNLAVDDKFKHLNN
+432 QLYLAVDDKFKHLNN
-447 EKYISILES
+447 DKYINILES
-456 SLLELTGERIRVY
+456 SLLELTGERVRVF

-475 TLTPAHEK
+475 TQTPAHEK
-483 SLEHTEALKHATN
+483 SLEDSEALKHATN
-496 SIKSDQSLEKI
+496 SIKSDQNLEKI
-507 LNEFDGQIIEETIKP
+507 LNEFEGQIIEETIKP

>member
-20 GQEFTI
+20 GQEFAI
-26 QTIKNSI
+26 QAIKNSI

-65 QSGVTDTPCCQC
+65 QTGVTDTPCCEC

-101 VENMRELMENA
+101 VDNMRELMENA
-112 NYQPTSSQY
+112 NYQPTSSPY

-141 KTLEEPPAHVVF
+141 KTLEEPPAHVIF

-200 EPAIE
+200 EPAVD

-219 SLADRVINS
+219 SLADRVINY
-228 TNGEVVSEK
+228 TNGEVLSEK
-237 LQAIL
+237 LQTIL
-242 GVISKDTATD
+242 GIISKDTTTD
-252 LIAAIVTNKKEVI
+252 LIEAIVNNKKEVV
-265 QSILTTIK
+265 QSILSTIK

-294 VAQTFS
+294 VEQTFN
-300 ENLNHKKS
+300 ENPDRKKS
-308 MADLIDPKLLQTL
+308 MADVIDPKLLQTL

-347 RLINFMPNNNP
+347 RLMNFMPNNNP
-358 NNASLE
+358 NNMSLE
-364 MLKETQPKPLEKT
+364 PNKETQPNSIKKSNS
-377 TKTNLSEEPEKKNS
+377 TKEPEKKNL
-391 TSEDKYIKI
+391 TSDDNYIKI
-400 RTNNWRQ
+400 NANNWRQ
-407 IVEQLNHGMAKTL
+407 VVEQLKHGMAKTL
-420 AQNCKINSLNDQ
+420 AQNCEINSFSDQ
-432 QLNLAVDDKFKHLNN
+432 QLYLAVDDKFKHLNN
-447 EKYISILES
+447 DKYINILES
-456 SLLELTGERIRVY
+456 SLLELTGERVRVF

-475 TLTPAHEK
+475 TQTPAHEK
-483 SLEHTEALKHATN
+483 SLEDSEALKHATN
-496 SIKSDQSLEKI
+496 SIKSDQNLEKI
-507 LNEFDGQIIEETIKP
+507 LNEFEGQIIEETIKP

>member
-20 GQEFTI
+20 GQEFAI
-26 QTIKNSI
+26 QAIKNSI

-65 QSGVTDTPCCQC
+65 QTGVTDTPCCEC

-101 VENMRELMENA
+101 VDNMRELMENA
-112 NYQPTSSQY
+112 NYQPTSSPY

-141 KTLEEPPAHVVF
+141 KTLEEPPAHVIF

-200 EPAIE
+200 EPAVD

-219 SLADRVINS
+219 SLADRVINY
-228 TNGEVVSEK
+228 TNGEVISEK
-237 LQAIL
+237 LQTIL
-242 GVISKDTATD
+242 GIISKDTTTD
-252 LIAAIVTNKKEVI
+252 LIEAIVNNKKEVV
-265 QSILTTIK
+265 QSILSTIK

-294 VAQTFS
+294 VEQTFN
-300 ENLNHKKS
+300 ENPDRKKS
-308 MADLIDPKLLQTL
+308 MADVIDPKLLQTL

-347 RLINFMPNNNP
+347 RLMNFMPNNNP
-358 NNASLE
+358 NNMSLE
-364 MLKETQPKPLEKT
+364 PNKETQPNSIKKSNST
-377 TKTNLSEEPEKKNS
+377 EEPEKK
-391 TSEDKYIKI
+391 
-400 RTNNWRQ
+400 
-407 IVEQLNHGMAKTL
+407 
-420 AQNCKINSLNDQ
+420 
-432 QLNLAVDDKFKHLNN
+432 KFN
-447 EKYISILES
+447 I
-456 SLLELTGERIRVY
+456 
-469 IQEAET
+469 
-475 TLTPAHEK
+475 
-483 SLEHTEALKHATN
+483 
-496 SIKSDQSLEKI
+496 
-507 LNEFDGQIIEETIKP
+507 
-522 INH
+522 

>member
-20 GQEFTI
+20 GQEFAI
-26 QTIKNSI
+26 QAIKNSI

-65 QSGVTDTPCCQC
+65 QTGVTDTPCCEC

-101 VENMRELMENA
+101 VDNMRELMENA
-112 NYQPTSSQY
+112 NYQPTSSPY

-141 KTLEEPPAHVVF
+141 KTLEEPPAHVIF

-200 EPAIE
+200 EPAVD

-219 SLADRVINS
+219 SLADRVINY
-228 TNGEVVSEK
+228 TNGEVISEK
-237 LQAIL
+237 LQTIL
-242 GVISKDTATD
+242 GIISKDTTTD
-252 LIAAIVTNKKEVI
+252 LIEAIVNNKKEVV
-265 QSILTTIK
+265 QSILSTIK

-284 TLSERFYDIS
+284 TLSERFYEIS
-294 VAQTFS
+294 VEQTFN
-300 ENLNHKKS
+300 ENPDRKKS
-308 MADLIDPKLLQTL
+308 MADVIDPKLLQTL

-347 RLINFMPNNNP
+347 RLMNFMPNNNP
-358 NNASLE
+358 NNMSLE
-364 MLKETQPKPLEKT
+364 PNKETQPKSIKKSNST
-377 TKTNLSEEPEKKNS
+377 EEPEKKNL
-391 TSEDKYIKI
+391 TSDDSYIKI
-400 RTNNWRQ
+400 NPNNWRQ
-407 IVEQLNHGMAKTL
+407 VVEQLKHGMAKTL
-420 AQNCKINSLNDQ
+420 AQNCEINSFSDQ
-432 QLNLAVDDKFKHLNN
+432 QLYLAVDDKFKHLNN
-447 EKYISILES
+447 DKYINILES
-456 SLLELTGERIRVY
+456 SLLELTGERVRVF

-475 TLTPAHEK
+475 TQTPAHEK
-483 SLEHTEALKHATN
+483 SLEDSEALKHATN
-496 SIKSDQSLEKI
+496 SIKSDQNLEKI
-507 LNEFDGQIIEETIKP
+507 LNEFEGQIIEETIKP

>member
-20 GQEFTI
+20 GQEFAI
-26 QTIKNSI
+26 QAIKNSI

-65 QSGVTDTPCCQC
+65 QTGVTDTPCCEC

-101 VENMRELMENA
+101 VDNMRELMENA
-112 NYQPTSSQY
+112 NYQPTSSPY

-141 KTLEEPPAHVVF
+141 KTLEEPPAHVIF

-200 EPAIE
+200 EPAVD

-219 SLADRVINS
+219 SLADRVINY
-228 TNGEVVSEK
+228 TNGEVISEK
-237 LQAIL
+237 LQTIL
-242 GVISKDTATD
+242 GIISKDTTTD
-252 LIAAIVTNKKEVI
+252 LIEAIVNNKKEVV
-265 QSILTTIK
+265 QSILSTIK

-284 TLSERFYDIS
+284 TLSERFYEIS
-294 VAQTFS
+294 VEQTFN
-300 ENLNHKKS
+300 ENPDRKKS
-308 MADLIDPKLLQTL
+308 MADVIDPKLLQTL

-347 RLINFMPNNNP
+347 RLMNFMPNNNP
-358 NNASLE
+358 NNMSLE
-364 MLKETQPKPLEKT
+364 PNKETQPNSIKKSNST
-377 TKTNLSEEPEKKNS
+377 EEPEKKNL
-391 TSEDKYIKI
+391 TSDDSYIKI
-400 RTNNWRQ
+400 NPNNWRQ
-407 IVEQLNHGMAKTL
+407 VVEQLKHGMAKTL
-420 AQNCKINSLNDQ
+420 AQNCEINSFSDQ
-432 QLNLAVDDKFKHLNN
+432 QLYLAVDDKFKHLNN
-447 EKYISILES
+447 DKYINILES
-456 SLLELTGERIRVY
+456 SLLELTGERVRVF

-475 TLTPAHEK
+475 TQTPAHEK
-483 SLEHTEALKHATN
+483 SLEDSEALKHATN
-496 SIKSDQSLEKI
+496 SIKSDQNLEKI
-507 LNEFDGQIIEETIKP
+507 LNEFEGQIIEETIKP

>member
-20 GQEFTI
+20 GQEFAI
-26 QTIKNSI
+26 QAIKNSI

-65 QSGVTDTPCCQC
+65 QTGVTDTPCCEC

-101 VENMRELMENA
+101 VDNMRELMENA
-112 NYQPTSSQY
+112 NYQPTSSPY

-141 KTLEEPPAHVVF
+141 KTLEEPPAHVIF

-200 EPAIE
+200 EPAVD

-219 SLADRVINS
+219 SLADRVINY
-228 TNGEVVSEK
+228 TNGEVISEK

-242 GVISKDTATD
+242 GIISKDTTTD
-252 LIAAIVTNKKEVI
+252 LIEAIVNNKKEVV
-265 QSILTTIK
+265 QSILSTIK

-294 VAQTFS
+294 VEQTFN
-300 ENLNHKKS
+300 ENPDRKKS
-308 MADLIDPKLLQTL
+308 MADVIDPKLLQTL

-347 RLINFMPNNNP
+347 RLMNFMPNNNP
-358 NNASLE
+358 NNMSLE
-364 MLKETQPKPLEKT
+364 PNKETQPNSIKKSNST
-377 TKTNLSEEPEKKNS
+377 EEPEKKNL
-391 TSEDKYIKI
+391 TSDDNYIKI
-400 RTNNWRQ
+400 NANNWRQ
-407 IVEQLNHGMAKTL
+407 VVEQLKHGMAKTL
-420 AQNCKINSLNDQ
+420 AQNCEINSFSDQ
-432 QLNLAVDDKFKHLNN
+432 QLYLAVDDKFKHLNN
-447 EKYISILES
+447 DKYINILES
-456 SLLELTGERIRVY
+456 SLLELTGERVRVF

-475 TLTPAHEK
+475 TQTPAHEK
-483 SLEHTEALKHATN
+483 SLEDSEALKHATN
-496 SIKSDQSLEKI
+496 SIKSDQNLEKI
-507 LNEFDGQIIEETIKP
+507 LNEFEGQIIEETIKP

>member
-20 GQEFTI
+20 GQEFAI
-26 QTIKNSI
+26 QAIKNSI

-65 QSGVTDTPCCQC
+65 QTGVTDTPCCEC

-101 VENMRELMENA
+101 VDNMRELMENA
-112 NYQPTSSQY
+112 NYQPTSSPY

-141 KTLEEPPAHVVF
+141 KTLEEPPAHVIF

-200 EPAIE
+200 EPAVD

-219 SLADRVINS
+219 SLADRVINY
-228 TNGEVVSEK
+228 TNGEVLSEK
-237 LQAIL
+237 LQTIL
-242 GVISKDTATD
+242 GIISKDTTTD
-252 LIAAIVTNKKEVI
+252 LIEAIVNNKKEVV
-265 QSILTTIK
+265 QSILSTIK

-294 VAQTFS
+294 VEQTFN
-300 ENLNHKKS
+300 ENPDRKKS
-308 MADLIDPKLLQTL
+308 MADVIDPKLLQTL

-347 RLINFMPNNNP
+347 RLMNFMPNNNP
-358 NNASLE
+358 NNMSLE
-364 MLKETQPKPLEKT
+364 PNKETQPNSIKKSNST
-377 TKTNLSEEPEKKNS
+377 EEPEKKNL
-391 TSEDKYIKI
+391 TSDDSYIKI
-400 RTNNWRQ
+400 NANNWRQ
-407 IVEQLNHGMAKTL
+407 VVEQLKHGMAKTL
-420 AQNCKINSLNDQ
+420 AQNCEINSFSDQ
-432 QLNLAVDDKFKHLNN
+432 QLYLAVDDKFKHLNN
-447 EKYISILES
+447 DKYINILES
-456 SLLELTGERIRVY
+456 SLLELTGERVRVF

-475 TLTPAHEK
+475 TQTPAHEK
-483 SLEHTEALKHATN
+483 SLEDSEALKHATN
-496 SIKSDQSLEKI
+496 SIKSDQNLEKI
-507 LNEFDGQIIEETIKP
+507 LNEFEGQIIEETIKP

>member
-20 GQEFTI
+20 GQEFAI
-26 QTIKNSI
+26 QAIKNSI

-65 QSGVTDTPCCQC
+65 QTGVTDTPCCEC

-101 VENMRELMENA
+101 VDNMRELMENA
-112 NYQPTSSQY
+112 NYQPTSSPY

-141 KTLEEPPAHVVF
+141 KTLEEPPAHVIF

-200 EPAIE
+200 EPAVD

-219 SLADRVINS
+219 SLADRVINY
-228 TNGEVVSEK
+228 TNGEVISEK
-237 LQAIL
+237 LQTIL
-242 GVISKDTATD
+242 GIISKDTTTD
-252 LIAAIVTNKKEVI
+252 LIEAIVNNKKEVV
-265 QSILTTIK
+265 QSILSTIK

-294 VAQTFS
+294 VEQTFN
-300 ENLNHKKS
+300 ENPDRKKS
-308 MADLIDPKLLQTL
+308 MADVIDPKLLQTL

-358 NNASLE
+358 NNMSLE
-364 MLKETQPKPLEKT
+364 PNKETQPNSIKKSNST
-377 TKTNLSEEPEKKNS
+377 EEPEKKNL
-391 TSEDKYIKI
+391 TSDDSFIKI
-400 RTNNWRQ
+400 NPNNWRQ
-407 IVEQLNHGMAKTL
+407 VVEQLKHGMAKTL
-420 AQNCKINSLNDQ
+420 AQNCEINSFSDQ
-432 QLNLAVDDKFKHLNN
+432 QLYLAVDDKFKHLNN
-447 EKYISILES
+447 DKYINILES
-456 SLLELTGERIRVY
+456 SLLELTGERVRVF

-475 TLTPAHEK
+475 TQTPAHEK
-483 SLEHTEALKHATN
+483 SLEDSEALKHATN
-496 SIKSDQSLEKI
+496 SIKSDQNLEKI
-507 LNEFDGQIIEETIKP
+507 LNEFEGQIIEETIKP

>member
-20 GQEFTI
+20 GQEFAI
-26 QTIKNSI
+26 QAIKNSI

-65 QSGVTDTPCCQC
+65 QTGVTDTPCCEC

-101 VENMRELMENA
+101 VDNMRELMENA
-112 NYQPTSSQY
+112 NYQPTSSPY

-141 KTLEEPPAHVVF
+141 KTLEEPPAHVIF

-200 EPAIE
+200 EPAVD

-219 SLADRVINS
+219 SLADRVINY
-228 TNGEVVSEK
+228 TNGEVLSEK
-237 LQAIL
+237 LQTIL
-242 GVISKDTATD
+242 GIISKDTTTD
-252 LIAAIVTNKKEVI
+252 LIEAIVNNKKEVV
-265 QSILTTIK
+265 QSILSTIK

-284 TLSERFYDIS
+284 TLSERFYEIS
-294 VAQTFS
+294 VEQTFN
-300 ENLNHKKS
+300 ENPDRKKS
-308 MADLIDPKLLQTL
+308 MADVIDPKLLQTL

-347 RLINFMPNNNP
+347 RLMNFMPNNNP
-358 NNASLE
+358 NNMSLE
-364 MLKETQPKPLEKT
+364 PNKETQPNSIKKSNST
-377 TKTNLSEEPEKKNS
+377 EETEKKNL
-391 TSEDKYIKI
+391 TSDDSYIKI
-400 RTNNWRQ
+400 NPNNWRQ
-407 IVEQLNHGMAKTL
+407 VVEQLKHGMAKTL
-420 AQNCKINSLNDQ
+420 AQNCEINSFSDQ
-432 QLNLAVDDKFKHLNN
+432 QLYLAVDDKFKHLNN
-447 EKYISILES
+447 DKYINILES
-456 SLLELTGERIRVY
+456 SLLELTGERVRVF

-475 TLTPAHEK
+475 TQTPAHEK
-483 SLEHTEALKHATN
+483 SLEDSEALKHATN
-496 SIKSDQSLEKI
+496 SIKSDQNLEKI
-507 LNEFDGQIIEETIKP
+507 LNEFEGQIIEETIKP

>member
-20 GQEFTI
+20 GQEFAI
-26 QTIKNSI
+26 QAIKNSI

-65 QSGVTDTPCCQC
+65 QTGVTDTPCCEC

-101 VENMRELMENA
+101 VDNMRELMENA
-112 NYQPTSSQY
+112 NYQPTSSPY

-141 KTLEEPPAHVVF
+141 KTLEEPPAHVIF

-200 EPAIE
+200 EPAVD

-219 SLADRVINS
+219 SLADRVINY
-228 TNGEVVSEK
+228 TNGEVISEK
-237 LQAIL
+237 LQTIL
-242 GVISKDTATD
+242 GIISKDTTTD
-252 LIAAIVTNKKEVI
+252 LIEAIVNNKKEVV
-265 QSILTTIK
+265 QSILSTIK

-294 VAQTFS
+294 VEQTFN
-300 ENLNHKKS
+300 ENPDRKKS
-308 MADLIDPKLLQTL
+308 MADVIDPKLLQTL

-336 NPYVGFVMTVI
+336 NPYVGFVMTLI
-347 RLINFMPNNNP
+347 RLMNFMPNNNP
-358 NNASLE
+358 NNMSLE
-364 MLKETQPKPLEKT
+364 PNKETQPNSIKKSNST
-377 TKTNLSEEPEKKNS
+377 EEPEKKNL
-391 TSEDKYIKI
+391 TSDDSYIKI
-400 RTNNWRQ
+400 NPNNWRQ
-407 IVEQLNHGMAKTL
+407 VVEQLKHGMAKTL
-420 AQNCKINSLNDQ
+420 AQNCEINSFSDQ
-432 QLNLAVDDKFKHLNN
+432 QLYLAVDDKFKHLNN
-447 EKYISILES
+447 DKYINILES
-456 SLLELTGERIRVY
+456 SLLELTGERVRVF

-475 TLTPAHEK
+475 TQTPAHEK
-483 SLEHTEALKHATN
+483 SLEDSEALKHATN
-496 SIKSDQSLEKI
+496 SIKSDQNLEKI
-507 LNEFDGQIIEETIKP
+507 LNEFEGQIIEETIKP

>member
-20 GQEFTI
+20 GQEFAI
-26 QTIKNSI
+26 QAIKNSI

-65 QSGVTDTPCCQC
+65 QTGVTDTPCCEC

-101 VENMRELMENA
+101 VDNMRELMENA
-112 NYQPTSSQY
+112 NYQPTSSPY

-141 KTLEEPPAHVVF
+141 KTLEEPPAHVIF

-164 VTVVS
+164 VTVIS

-200 EPAIE
+200 EAAVD

-219 SLADRVINS
+219 SLADRVINY
-228 TNGEVVSEK
+228 TNGEVISEK

-242 GVISKDTATD
+242 GIISKDTTTD
-252 LIAAIVTNKKEVI
+252 LIEAIVNNKKGVV
-265 QSILTTIK
+265 QSILSTIK

-294 VAQTFS
+294 VEQTFN
-300 ENLNHKKS
+300 ENPDRKKS
-308 MADLIDPKLLQTL
+308 MADVIDPKLLQTL

-347 RLINFMPNNNP
+347 RLMNFMPNNNP
-358 NNASLE
+358 NNMSLE
-364 MLKETQPKPLEKT
+364 PNKETQPNSIKKSNST
-377 TKTNLSEEPEKKNS
+377 EEPEKKNL
-391 TSEDKYIKI
+391 TSDDSYIKI
-400 RTNNWRQ
+400 NPNNWRQ
-407 IVEQLNHGMAKTL
+407 VVEQLKHGMAKTL
-420 AQNCKINSLNDQ
+420 AQNCEINSFSDQ
-432 QLNLAVDDKFKHLNN
+432 QLYLAVDDKFKHLNN
-447 EKYISILES
+447 DKYINILES
-456 SLLELTGERIRVY
+456 SLLELTGERVRVF

-475 TLTPAHEK
+475 TQTPAHEK
-483 SLEHTEALKHATN
+483 SLEDSEALKHATN
-496 SIKSDQSLEKI
+496 SIKSDQNLEKI
-507 LNEFDGQIIEETIKP
+507 LNEFEGQIIEETIKP

>member
-20 GQEFTI
+20 GQEFAI
-26 QTIKNSI
+26 QAIKNSI

-65 QSGVTDTPCCQC
+65 QTGVTDTPCCEC

-101 VENMRELMENA
+101 VDNMRELMENA
-112 NYQPTSSQY
+112 NYQPTSSPY

-141 KTLEEPPAHVVF
+141 KTLEEPPAHVIF

-200 EPAIE
+200 EPAVD

-219 SLADRVINS
+219 SLADRVINY
-228 TNGEVVSEK
+228 TNGEVLSEK
-237 LQAIL
+237 LQTIL
-242 GVISKDTATD
+242 GIISKDTTTD
-252 LIAAIVTNKKEVI
+252 LIEAIVNNKKEVV
-265 QSILTTIK
+265 QSILSTIK

-294 VAQTFS
+294 VEQTFN
-300 ENLNHKKS
+300 ENPDRKKS
-308 MADLIDPKLLQTL
+308 MADVIDPKLLQTL

-347 RLINFMPNNNP
+347 RLMNFMPNNNP
-358 NNASLE
+358 NNMSLE
-364 MLKETQPKPLEKT
+364 PNKETQPNSIKKSNST
-377 TKTNLSEEPEKKNS
+377 EETEKKNL
-391 TSEDKYIKI
+391 TSDDNYIKI
-400 RTNNWRQ
+400 NANNWRQ
-407 IVEQLNHGMAKTL
+407 VVEQLKHGMAKTL
-420 AQNCKINSLNDQ
+420 AQNCEINSFSDQ
-432 QLNLAVDDKFKHLNN
+432 QLYLAVDDKFKHLNN
-447 EKYISILES
+447 DKYINILES
-456 SLLELTGERIRVY
+456 SLLELTGERVRVF

-475 TLTPAHEK
+475 TQTPAHEK
-483 SLEHTEALKHATN
+483 SLEDSEALKHATN
-496 SIKSDQSLEKI
+496 SIKSDQNLEKI
-507 LNEFDGQIIEETIKP
+507 LNEFEGQIIEETIKP

>member
-20 GQEFTI
+20 GQEFAI
-26 QTIKNSI
+26 QAIKNSI

-65 QSGVTDTPCCQC
+65 QTGVTDTPCCEC

-101 VENMRELMENA
+101 VDNMRELMENA
-112 NYQPTSSQY
+112 NYQPTSSPY

-141 KTLEEPPAHVVF
+141 KTLEEPPAHVIF

-200 EPAIE
+200 EPAVD

-219 SLADRVINS
+219 SLADRVINY
-228 TNGEVVSEK
+228 TNGEVISEK
-237 LQAIL
+237 LQTIL
-242 GVISKDTATD
+242 GIISKDTTTD
-252 LIAAIVTNKKEVI
+252 LIEAIVNNKKEVV
-265 QSILTTIK
+265 QSILSTIK

-294 VAQTFS
+294 VEQTFN
-300 ENLNHKKS
+300 ENPDRKKS
-308 MADLIDPKLLQTL
+308 MADVIDPKLLQTL

-347 RLINFMPNNNP
+347 RLMNFMPNNNP
-358 NNASLE
+358 NNMSLE
-364 MLKETQPKPLEKT
+364 PNKETQPSSIKKSNST
-377 TKTNLSEEPEKKNS
+377 EEPEKKNL
-391 TSEDKYIKI
+391 TSDDSYIKI
-400 RTNNWRQ
+400 NPNNWRQ
-407 IVEQLNHGMAKTL
+407 VVEQLKHGMAKTL
-420 AQNCKINSLNDQ
+420 AQNCEINSFSDQ
-432 QLNLAVDDKFKHLNN
+432 QLYLAVDDKFKHLNN
-447 EKYISILES
+447 DKYINILES
-456 SLLELTGERIRVY
+456 SLLELTGERVRVF

-475 TLTPAHEK
+475 TQTPAHEK
-483 SLEHTEALKHATN
+483 SLEDSEALKHATN
-496 SIKSDQSLEKI
+496 SIKSDQNLEKI
-507 LNEFDGQIIEETIKP
+507 LNEFEGQIIEETIKP